1 MNTPHR
7 YQYGSLTRRKRIR
20 TEDVWQFR
28 YYEPTPE
35 GRRWRRSK
43 IIGVLSEYP
52 TQTDALRILEQF
64 RLRLN
69 LQNRFGLPVT
79 LDALADDFV
88 DKELPLLRY
97 GTQQAHLSSL
107 NRWIRPRWGGCLVYE
122 IKPIEVEQWL
132 RSLPLAEKSK
142 VNLRSL
148 LHLVFQHGRRWEI
161 TDANPIDL
169 VRQRGV
175 RRSIPRVLSVHDVR
189 LVLRE
194 LTDPYRTMVLIA
206 ACLGLRASE
215 TIGLQW
221 GDFNWEDLTLL
232 VRRSVVN
239 GRVGDT
245 KTEAS
250 RLPLP
255 VDPSLAD
262 ALRAY
267 WQRSLHREPCDWV
280 FANRKGKPRWQESIL
295 RRHIKPAAARVGVG
309 KIGWHTFRHS
319 YSSLLRRVGA
329 DIKVQQ
335 ELLRHSTIQSTMNVY
350 TQAMSEGKRAAN
362 SVVVRSV
369 LPCETCCGVIGAQ
382 RGSEREPMGTEK
394 LLNGC
399 GGWI

>member
-1 MNTPHR
+1 
-7 YQYGSLTRRKRIR
+7 
-20 TEDVWQFR
+20 VWQFR
-28 YYEPTPE
+28 YYETTPE
-35 GRRWRRSK
+35 GRRRRRSK
-43 IIGVLSEYP
+43 IIGVLSEYS
-52 TQTDALRILEQF
+52 TQADALRILERF

-79 LDALADDFV
+79 LDALADDYV
-88 DKELPLLRY
+88 EKELPLLRY

-161 TDANPIDL
+161 TDVNPIDL
-169 VRQRGV
+169 VRQRGG
-175 RRSIPRVLSVHDVR
+175 RRSIPRVLSVHDMR

-194 LTDPYRTMVLIA
+194 LTEPYRTMVLIA

-215 TIGLQW
+215 IIGLQW

-232 VRRSVVN
+232 VVRRSVVH

-255 VDPSLAD
+255 VDPSVAD
-262 ALRAY
+262 AIRAH
-267 WQRSLHREPCDWV
+267 WQRSLH
-280 FANRKGKPRWQESIL
+280 
-295 RRHIKPAAARVGVG
+295 
-309 KIGWHTFRHS
+309 
-319 YSSLLRRVGA
+319 
-329 DIKVQQ
+329 
-335 ELLRHSTIQSTMNVY
+335 
-350 TQAMSEGKRAAN
+350 
-362 SVVVRSV
+362 
-369 LPCETCCGVIGAQ
+369 
-382 RGSEREPMGTEK
+382 
-394 LLNGC
+394 
-399 GGWI
+399 

>member
-1 MNTPHR
+1 MNTQHG

-28 YYEPTPE
+28 YYETTPE
-35 GRRWRRSK
+35 GQRHRRSK
-43 IIGVLSEYP
+43 IIGMLSQYP
-52 TQTDALRILEQF
+52 TATDALRILERF

-79 LDALADDFV
+79 LDALADDYV
-88 DKELPLLRY
+88 QKELPLLRY
-97 GTQQAHLSSL
+97 GTQQSHLSSL

-132 RSLPLAEKSK
+132 HSLPLAEKSK

-148 LHLVFQHGRRWEI
+148 LHLLFQHGRRWEI
-161 TDANPIDL
+161 TDVNPIDL
-169 VRQRGV
+169 VRQRGG
-175 RRSIPRVLSVHDVR
+175 RRSIPRVLSVRDIR
-189 LVLRE
+189 LVLGE
-194 LTDPYRTMVLIA
+194 LTEPYRTMVLIA

-215 TIGLQW
+215 IIGLQW

-232 VRRSVVN
+232 VRRSVVH

-262 ALRAY
+262 ALRAHR
-267 WQRSLHREPCDWV
+267 QRSLHREACDWV

-295 RRHIKPAAARVGVG
+295 RRRIKPAVVRVGVG

-362 SVVVRSV
+362 SVIVRSV
-369 LPCETCCGVIGAQ
+369 LPCETCCGIMGT
-382 RGSEREPMGTEK
+382 RSGSEREPMGTEK
-394 LLNGC
+394 LLSGC

>member
-7 YQYGSLTRRKRIR
+7 YQYGSLTRRKRIPK
-20 TEDVWQFR
+20 EDVLQFR
-28 YYEPTPE
+28 YYETTPE
-35 GRRWRRSK
+35 GRRRWRSE
-43 IIGVLSEYP
+43 IIGGLSEYP
-52 TQTDALRILEQF
+52 TQADALRILERF

-79 LDALADDFV
+79 LDALADDYV
-88 DKELPLLRY
+88 EKELPLLRY

-132 RSLPLAEKSK
+132 RSLPLADKSE

-161 TDANPIDL
+161 TDGNPIDL
-169 VRQRGV
+169 VRQRGG
-175 RRSIPRVLSVHDVR
+175 RRSIPRVLSAHDVR

-194 LTDPYRTMVLIA
+194 LTKPYRTMVLIA

-215 TIGLQW
+215 IIGLQW

-232 VRRSVVN
+232 VSRSVVH

-262 ALRAY
+262 ALRA
-267 WQRSLHREPCDWV
+267 HRQP
-280 FANRKGKPRWQESIL
+280 ATGYL
-295 RRHIKPAAARVGVG
+295 RTA
-309 KIGWHTFRHS
+309 
-319 YSSLLRRVGA
+319 
-329 DIKVQQ
+329 
-335 ELLRHSTIQSTMNVY
+335 
-350 TQAMSEGKRAAN
+350 
-362 SVVVRSV
+362 
-369 LPCETCCGVIGAQ
+369 
-382 RGSEREPMGTEK
+382 RGSHAGRRAFCDAASNPPPCVSASARLAGTRFAIPTRACCVEWGPTSK
-394 LLNGC
+394 SNKNC
-399 GGWI
+399 CDTRPSKAR

>member
-1 MNTPHR
+1 LVRKIEKEASMNTPHR

-28 YYEPTPE
+28 YYETTPD
-35 GRRWRRSK
+35 GRRRRSSE
-43 IIGVLSEYP
+43 IIGALSEYP
-52 TQTDALRILEQF
+52 TQADALRILERF

-79 LDALADDFV
+79 FDALADDYV
-88 DKELPLLRY
+88 EKELPLLRY

-107 NRWIRPRWGGCLVYE
+107 NCWIRPHWGGCLVYE

-132 RSLPLAEKSK
+132 RSLPLPEKSK

-169 VRQRGV
+169 VRQRGG
-175 RRSIPRVLSVHDVR
+175 RRSIPRVLSAHDVR

-194 LTDPYRTMVLIA
+194 LTEPYRTMVLIA

-215 TIGLQW
+215 IIGLQW

-262 ALRAY
+262 AIRVH
-267 WQRSLHREPCDWV
+267 WQRSLYRQPGDWV

-295 RRHIKPAAARVGVG
+295 RRHIKPAAMRVGVG
-309 KIGWHTFRHS
+309 NIGWHTFRHS

-362 SVVVRSV
+362 SVIVRSV
-369 LPCETCCGVIGAQ
+369 LPCETCCGVVGA
-382 RGSEREPMGTEK
+382 
-394 LLNGC
+394 
-399 GGWI
+399 